1 MSKNKDCFENEVNP
15 VIQFLSERYHKI
27 PDEEID
33 VPNLV
38 IHFEDIEVQS
48 EEGFPKPEE
57 AKWPI
62 TIITIAH
69 NDGVQSFGLHPFVN
83 EKGIENLTY
92 HHCKDEYDLLTQY
105 FNWKHNNICDIVTGW
120 FYCDDKKAKVRGG
133 FDLPYII
140 NRTKVLFGDD
150 TRLYKKL
157 SPINKVNSYVDREGI
172 QKISISGVTLL
183 DYMSVYR
190 WYTTNNLENNKL
202 NHVAEVEDLGSK
214 IDYGE
219 YGSLQELYRQ
229 NWQLYVEY
237 NIQDSLLIQNIERK
251 CGYLSLIQ
259 SLTLLCRVP
268 MEMYNSTVGLIEG
281 LMLVHYRRNNMA
293 APRLNGGYQEW
304 YPAAFVKEP
313 HKGLHRW
320 VVDLDITSSYPSH
333 IIILNISNETYY
345 GRIIGFE
352 EDHVVDYNT
361 GIGIHARDDDTRP
374 FYKLIVDYARKKEF
388 PPLYILKDGKVQYI
402 DGDKLDI
409 FNKSIKKKLLS
420 IAPCGS
426 LFKNGKR
433 GVIPEVE
440 NMVFSKRKNEKSKM
454 AMFYTEA
461 GTMPNGES
469 KNRILK
475 MAKQKFD
482 LQWAFKILINS
493 IYGIMAVPY
502 SRYFNKNMAEAVT
515 SCGRQTILDGQQ
527 YANELLNE
535 PSEEL
540 NSIIKEI
547 KEYDI

>member
-27 PDEEID
+27 SDEEID

-69 NDGVQSFGLHPFVN
+69 NDGIQSFGLHPFIN
-83 EKGIENLTY
+83 DDGIENLTY
-92 HHCKDEYDLLTQY
+92 QHCKDEYDLLTQY
-105 FNWKHNNICDIVTGW
+105 FNWKHNNICDVVTGW
-120 FYCDDKKAKVRGG
+120 FYCDDVKGKTRGG

-140 NRTKVLFGDD
+140 NRTKVLFGSD

-183 DYMSVYR
+183 DYMSVYK
-190 WYTTNNLENNKL
+190 WYTKNNLESNKL
-202 NHVAEVEDLGSK
+202 NHVAEVEELGGK

-229 NWQLYVEY
+229 NWQLYVKY
-237 NIQDSLLIQNIERK
+237 NIQDSLLIQNIEKK

-268 MEMYNSTVGLIEG
+268 MEMYNSTVGLVEG
-281 LMLVHYRRNNMA
+281 VMLVHYRRNNMA
-293 APRLNGGYQEW
+293 APRLNGGQQEW

-333 IIILNISNETYY
+333 MIILNISNETYY

-352 EDHVVDYNT
+352 EDHVVDFNT
-361 GIGIHARDDDTRP
+361 NSGIHANDDNRP
-374 FYKLIVDYARKKEF
+374 FYKLVVDYAKKKQF
-388 PPLYILKDGKVQYI
+388 PPLYLLKDGKVQWI
-402 DGDKLDI
+402 DGSKLDI
-409 FNKSIKKKLLS
+409 LNRSLKKKLLS

-426 LFKNGKR
+426 MFKNGKR
-433 GVIPEVE
+433 GVIAEVE
-440 NMVFSKRKNEKSKM
+440 KMVFTKRKDEKSKM
-454 AMFYTEA
+454 AMFYKEA
-461 GTMPNGES
+461 GLLPSGEE
-469 KNRILK
+469 KNKILK
-475 MAKQKFD
+475 IAKQKFD

-493 IYGIMAVPY
+493 IYGVMAVPY
-502 SRYFNKNMAEAVT
+502 CRYFNINMAEAIT
-515 SCGRQTILDGQQ
+515 SCGRQTILDGQK
-527 YANELLNE
+527 YANELLND

-540 NSIIKEI
+540 NLIIKEI
-547 KEYDI
+547 EEYDI